1 MPKGKKTKAS
11 DWLVLIEEWKQSQ
24 LNKKNFCLS
33 RNIPYK
39 NFTKWYSRLVQP
51 RKAKRVNM
59 NSFTASTISAPL
71 FFPVEIKSHEKKNL
85 SSSTKP
91 IVLMLNESLQLQI
104 PAENIN
110 ETFLT
115 MLFKS
120 LKVLA

>member
-11 DWLVLIEEWKQSQ
+11 DWLVLIEEWKQSH

-51 RKAKRVNM
+51 RQVKQVGI
-59 NSFTASTISAPL
+59 NSQRSCTIDTPL
-71 FFPVEIKSHEKKNL
+71 FIPVQIKSHEKKL
-85 SSSTKP
+85 TYPCAKP

-110 ETFLT
+110 ETFL
-115 MLFKS
+115 MILFKS

>member
-11 DWLVLIEEWKQSQ
+11 DWLVFIEEWKQSD

-51 RKAKRVNM
+51 RKAKQAFM
-59 NSFTASTISAPL
+59 NSMASSNIDMPL
-71 FFPVEIKSHEKKNL
+71 FIPVKIKSNEKQII
-85 SSSTKP
+85 SSCEKP

>member
-1 MPKGKKTKAS
+1 MPKCKKTKAS

-51 RKAKRVNM
+51 RKVKQVGIHSQR
-59 NSFTASTISAPL
+59 SSTIDIPL
-71 FFPVEIKSHEKKNL
+71 FIPVQIKSHEKKII
-85 SSSTKP
+85 SPCAKP
-91 IVLMLNESLQLQI
+91 IVLMFNESLQLQI

-110 ETFLT
+110 ETFLA

-120 LKVLA
+120 LKVLV

>member
-33 RNIPYK
+33 RNISYK

-51 RKAKRVNM
+51 RKIKQVGIHSQGSA
-59 NSFTASTISAPL
+59 TIDTPL
-71 FFPVEIKSHEKKNL
+71 FIPVQIKSHEKKIL
-85 SSSTKP
+85 SACAKP

-110 ETFLT
+110 ETFLA

-120 LKVLA
+120 LKILA